1 MIAALRVT
9 ARPRSRDSVSAQ
21 PARPPRGAGLA
32 RAAAAA
38 ILALLLPVLA
48 FGLTACKPPAAGVQ
62 AGKPPPGTLIKPTY
76 ETISADNKAAITS
89 GEALVKGP
97 LQSALAPLTLVS
109 LYTERAR
116 LTGNYD
122 DYGRAED
129 LLARIQAQFGM
140 TDGVCLA
147 RAKLHYTLHRVA
159 KARDVLD
166 GCPGLARKGDDLGLR
181 ADIAF
186 YSGRYK
192 DAGIIYRALV
202 NQLGTSQTYIAL
214 ALYSAKTGAPGEAS
228 AFMEAA
234 EERYHGASALQES
247 WFALQRGLIELDRGR
262 YDEARSMYALA
273 DERLP
278 GYWLNQE
285 HMAEATRLKGDT
297 AAAKTIYED
306 VVKKTGAPEYYDAL
320 GVIEAEAGNAQVSR
334 QLLDRAEVIYTERA
348 KRFPEAIA
356 GHALGHYL
364 SAAPQPAKALA
375 LADANFKNRPY
386 GDAAIALAKAYL
398 LNARPRDAARLLEA
412 QLAQG
417 WDTAE
422 TWWVLSLA
430 AKAAGDPAR
439 AKTAGLEA
447 ARRNPHSAS
456 QYAFQF

>member
-1 MIAALRVT
+1 L
-9 ARPRSRDSVSAQ
+9 
-21 PARPPRGAGLA
+21 G
-32 RAAAAA
+32 
-38 ILALLLPVLA
+38 
-48 FGLTACKPPAAGVQ
+48 
-62 AGKPPPGTLIKPTY
+62 KPTY
-76 ETISADNKAAITS
+76 ERILRENNEAIAS
-89 GEALVKGP
+89 GETMVAGP
-97 LQSALAPLTLVS
+97 LQSALAPLVLVG

-129 LLARIQAQFGM
+129 LLARLQAQFGA

-147 RAKLHYTLHRVA
+147 RAKLHYTLHRLANA
-159 KARDVLD
+159 KQVLD
-166 GCPGLARKGDDLGLR
+166 GCPRLAGTVEDLGLR

-202 NQLGTSQTYIAL
+202 NQVGAPQTYIQL
-214 ALYSAKTGAPGEAS
+214 ALFSAKTGAPGEAS
-228 AFMEAA
+228 AFLEAA
-234 EERYHGASALQES
+234 EQRYHGASALQES

-262 YDEARSMYALA
+262 YEEARSLFALA
-273 DERLP
+273 DERMP

-285 HMAEATRLKGDT
+285 HLAEVARLMGDAP
-297 AAAKTIYED
+297 AARRIYED
-306 VVKKTGAPEYYDAL
+306 VVKQTGAPEYLDAL
-320 GVIEAEAGNAQVSR
+320 GVIEAGSGQAQGSR
-334 QLLDRAEVIYTERA
+334 RLLDRAEAIYSERA

-356 GHALGHYL
+356 GHALEHYL
-364 SAAPQPAKALA
+364 KAAPQPARALT
-375 LADANFKNRPY
+375 LAEANFQNRPY

-398 LNARPRDAARLLEA
+398 LNARPRDAARLLEQ

-422 TWWVLSLA
+422 TYWILSLA

-439 AKTAGLEA
+439 AKAAGLEA
-447 ARRNPHSAS
+447 TRRNPHSTT

>member
-1 MIAALRVT
+1 M
-9 ARPRSRDSVSAQ
+9 ARPAV
-21 PARPPRGAGLA
+21 ARPVAAFAAGVIA
-32 RAAAAA
+32 G
-38 ILALLLPVLA
+38 ILLPLLGWGVWA
-48 FGLTACKPPAAGVQ
+48 ARPPAAGV
-62 AGKPPPGTLIKPTY
+62 AANAIVPGTLVKPTY
-76 ETISADNKAAITS
+76 ARLLSDNREAVAS
-89 GEALVKGP
+89 GEAMVGGP
-97 LQSALAPLTLVS
+97 LQSVQAPLTLVG
-109 LYTERAR
+109 LYAERAR

-129 LLARIQAQFGM
+129 LLTRLEGQFGA
-140 TDGVCLA
+140 TDGLCLA
-147 RAKLHYTLHRVA
+147 RAKMHYTLHRLA
-159 KARDVLD
+159 AARKVLD

-192 DAGIIYRALV
+192 DAGIIYRALA
-202 NQLGTSQTYIAL
+202 NQVGTSQTYIAL

-234 EERYHGASALQES
+234 EARYHGASPLQES

-262 YDEARSMYALA
+262 YDEARSLYALA

-297 AAAKTIYED
+297 GAAKTIYAD
-306 VVKKTGAPEYYDAL
+306 VVKATGAPEYLDAL
-320 GVIEAEAGNAQVSR
+320 GTIEAETGDARAAKT
-334 QLLDRAEVIYTERA
+334 LLDRAEAIYDARA
-348 KRFPEAIA
+348 RRFPEAIA
-356 GHALGHYL
+356 GHALAHYL
-364 SAAPQPAKALA
+364 SAAPQPAKALT
-375 LADANFKNRPY
+375 LAEANFRNRPY

-398 LNARPRDAARLLEA
+398 LNARPREAARLLEQ

-422 TWWVLSLA
+422 AWWILSLA

-439 AKTAGLEA
+439 AQTAAREA
-447 ARRNPHSAS
+447 SRRNPHSAT
-456 QYAFQF
+456 QYAFAF

>member
-1 MIAALRVT
+1 M
-9 ARPRSRDSVSAQ
+9 ARPSVAR
-21 PARPPRGAGLA
+21 PFAAFAAGAVAGILLPLLGWGLMGARPPAADGLA
-32 RAAAAA
+32 AE
-38 ILALLLPVLA
+38 
-48 FGLTACKPPAAGVQ
+48 TA
-62 AGKPPPGTLIKPTY
+62 PGTLVKPTY
-76 ETISADNKAAITS
+76 ARLLSDNREAVAS
-89 GEALVKGP
+89 GEAMVAGP
-97 LQSALAPLTLVS
+97 LQSAQAPLTLVS
-109 LYTERAR
+109 LYAERAR

-129 LLARIQAQFGM
+129 LLTRLEKQFGA
-140 TDGVCLA
+140 TDSLCLA
-147 RAKLHYTLHRVA
+147 RAKMHYTLHRLA
-159 KARDVLD
+159 AARKVLD

-202 NQLGTSQTYIAL
+202 NQVGTSQTYIQL
-214 ALYSAKTGAPGEAS
+214 ALYEAKTGAPGEAS
-228 AFMEAA
+228 AMMEAA
-234 EERYHGASALQES
+234 EQRYHGASALQES
-247 WFALQRGLIELDRGR
+247 WFALQRGLIELDQGR

-306 VVKKTGAPEYYDAL
+306 VVKATGAPEYLDVL
-320 GVIEAEAGNAQVSR
+320 GIIEAEAGDAAAAKA
-334 QLLDRAEVIYTERA
+334 LLGRAEAIYDERA
-348 KRFPEAIA
+348 RRFPEAIA
-356 GHALGHYL
+356 GHALAHYL
-364 SAAPQPAKALA
+364 IAAPQPARALA
-375 LADANFKNRPY
+375 LAEANFRNRSY

-398 LNARPRDAARLLEA
+398 LNGRPREAARLLEQ

-422 TWWVLSLA
+422 AWWILSLA

-439 AKTAGLEA
+439 AQIAALEA
-447 ARRNPHSAS
+447 RRRNPHSAT
-456 QYAFQF
+456 QYAFAF